1 MFIEADH
8 GSVPGM
14 TGVEHWSTAG
24 QIRLVTWGHMT
35 DSYQSVFTQSL
46 GFLNLFLK
54 DQYRNIFCRWQSG
67 GLHPPQ
73 GTQIFLYFVGLSIYR
88 ENEKNVVFF
97 VLFCFCFVFFQNE
110 CVLNEL
116 LLQEESL
123 GGAA

>member
-54 DQYRNIFCRWQSG
+54 DQYRNIFCHWQSG
-67 GLHPPQ
+67 GLHSLK
-73 GTQIFLYFVGLSIYR
+73 GRRYFYILLACPSIG
-88 ENEKNVVFF
+88 KMKKMLFS
-97 VLFCFCFVFFQNE
+97 LFCFCFVFFQNE